1 MRACPKNNRCAFTIL
16 EVLVSVAVLS
26 LIVLALT
33 SVIDQAGKNWR
44 RGTDRTD
51 KRTNERAVTS
61 FIAEEIAGA
70 LLPVDRFADPAR
82 PNLEFVLNP
91 GGVTHLNA
99 SAVFFQAPI
108 PTDSTAGDISAIGY
122 FVRWIDTTAVLCRMV
137 ISPSDADYQV
147 YSTLDWINDPLLDAI
162 APADEANDYRGFFVE
177 NVIGFWVQCFNDDG
191 TLWTGTAGSSRPAA
205 AGQEHTLPASVEI
218 SIVTIDSATAAR
230 ITPAD
235 KTAII
240 AAVQAAANAETF
252 ASAPSLPA
260 ILQGKCWPYTTRIA
274 LRNSR

>member
-1 MRACPKNNRCAFTIL
+1 MRAFPKNNQCAFTIL

-26 LIVLALT
+26 LIVLTLT

-82 PNLEFVLNP
+82 PNIEFILNP
-91 GGVTHLNA
+91 IGVGNTLLNG

-108 PTDSTAGDISAIGY
+108 PTYSSAGDIPAIGY
-122 FVRWIDTTAVLCRMV
+122 FVRWIGTSAVLCRMV

-147 YSTLDWINDPLLDAI
+147 YTTLDWINDTLLNAV
-162 APADEANDYRGFFVE
+162 APADTANGYKGFFVE

-191 TLWTGTAGSSRPAA
+191 SAWEAGSSRPAT

-230 ITPAD
+230 TTPAD

-240 AAVQAAANAETF
+240 SAVQAAPNAETF
-252 ASAPSLPA
+252 AAGSLPA